1 MRYLIL
7 FLLMAAIVGC
17 DGQPAPSAAQESK
30 RTESAQAMRSIYDK
44 VGGDYSK
51 LTPEDKAAYLKNFK
65 GNEQDGE
72 RMWTFMKSGSSTP
85 PPQ

>member
-1 MRYLIL
+1 
-7 FLLMAAIVGC
+7 
-17 DGQPAPSAAQESK
+17 
-30 RTESAQAMRSIYDK
+30 MRSIYDK